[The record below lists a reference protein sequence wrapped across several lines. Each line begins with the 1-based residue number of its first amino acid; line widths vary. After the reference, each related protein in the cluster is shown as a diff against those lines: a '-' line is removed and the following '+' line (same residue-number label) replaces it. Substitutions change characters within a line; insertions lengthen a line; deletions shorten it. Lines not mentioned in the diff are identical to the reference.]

1 MANMRYE
8 EITLDKELPNFRTKE
23 EIISQ
28 TETTLAISY
37 IEKGIEQLVNFLGML
52 DYDYDLLIV
61 SLQINGFI
69 KEGFFKR
76 NYNIELKDQEH
87 LDARDILDDYVSF
100 TCEIDPFK
108 YEKDPENIDCVYSK
122 KISEYQKQIILST
135 KKFIVNYNEFIN
147 MINQLGYSID
157 DDSKDFKS
165 IKDRLI
171 RYQGSIEA
179 GIRLDFT
186 RKNKSR
192 QH

>member
-76 NYNIELKDQEH
+76 NHNVELQEQEH
-87 LDARDILDDYVSF
+87 LEERDILDDYVSF